1 MTSISLCYKIFVA
14 QNWKKMR
21 TSEIK
26 IEGQKKEAVLVAGGP
41 GFKVY
46 TVSDLDGWAIAI
58 GRKASF
64 IADNTPAAQ
73 AVADYVNIR
82 YHSLNLHESIKNK
95 FNELVDVLKEK
106 HEAPIK
112 EAPIN

>member
-1 MTSISLCYKIFVA
+1 
-14 QNWKKMR
+14 MR

-46 TVSDLDGWAIAI
+46 TVSDLDGWAIAL
-58 GRKASF
+58 GRKVSF

-95 FNELVDVLKEK
+95 FNEIINTLKEK
-106 HEAPIK
+106 YEAPK
-112 EAPIN
+112 SEASL